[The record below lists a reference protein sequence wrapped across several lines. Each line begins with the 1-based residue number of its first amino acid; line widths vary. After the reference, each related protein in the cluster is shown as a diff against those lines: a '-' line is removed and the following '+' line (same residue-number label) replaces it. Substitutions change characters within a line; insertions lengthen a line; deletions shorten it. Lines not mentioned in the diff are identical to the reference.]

1 MDPTRK
7 MNQKLAKEPPTLVI
21 DSASEATP
29 NGDTESRT
37 KLPTSVGETTGVS
50 GNVAREHS
58 ASCSLA
64 SFLKMPRLETRRW
77 CQSLSDSDRSK
88 EATVRLVQT
97 LLAGL
102 EAFGVRD
109 VERGELRIRFD
120 SETFE
125 TLAQVD
131 NETELVVNELVAA
144 VERLFVAT
152 PPDDRSSLVKVL
164 DLLGVELLHF
174 QVCAGATMVVSVLVV
189 ARQYGVQMLRNCGV
203 GFVVKYAF
211 ILAWLVNL
219 PIAYINELE
228 REKSKWKIAK
238 QAMTPEGCDGRQ
250 VSVWTTVKGLF
261 SFAQIKD
268 PCEKWQQVQ
277 KCLNLPL

>member
-1 MDPTRK
+1 MNVLFLLLFVGIKSETGEKRWSMDPTRK
-7 MNQKLAKEPPTLVI
+7 MNQKLAKEPPTLVV
-21 DSASEATP
+21 DSAPEPTQ

-50 GNVAREHS
+50 GNEAREHS

-174 QVCAGATMVVSVLVV
+174 QVCAGATMVVAVLVV
-189 ARQYGVQMLRNCGV
+189 ARQYGVQCCAIAALASLSNTLSSSPGSSIYPLPTSTNSNVKSQNGKSRN
-203 GFVVKYAF
+203 
-211 ILAWLVNL
+211 
-219 PIAYINELE
+219 
-228 REKSKWKIAK
+228 K
-238 QAMTPEGCDGRQ
+238 Q
-250 VSVWTTVKGLF
+250 
-261 SFAQIKD
+261 
-268 PCEKWQQVQ
+268 
-277 KCLNLPL
+277 